1 MPIFKWEGKTLK
13 GQIKKGEFDGADEAA
28 VRVQLR
34 QQNIIP
40 TKIVSKG
47 KEIKF
52 SLPFGKKVK
61 QRSIAIF
68 TRQLATMIDAGLPL
82 VQSLEILSAQQDHK
96 LFKNIIREIREDVE
110 GGSTFAGALKKHPAT
125 FDDLYTNLVV
135 AGEEG
140 GILDNILTRLANY
153 IEKAEALKK
162 KVKSALVY
170 PSTIV
175 GVAVIVVAIL
185 MIFVIPVFEQMFS
198 SAGQTLPLP
207 TLIVITTSKIIKKYV
222 VVIVPVFIFL
232 GFLLRKYHQTE
243 NGKALIDRLLLK
255 LPVFGPLFQKI
266 AVARFSRTLG
276 TLVSS
281 GVPILD
287 GLTIVSKTSGNRT
300 IETAILNAR
309 ASIREGETIA
319 EPLGRSG
326 MFPPMVIQM
335 ISVGESTGAL
345 DSMLSKIA
353 DFYEEEVDVAV
364 ANLTSLLEP
373 FLMVFLGVV
382 IGGVVI
388 SMYLPIFNMASEVG
402 SLFSL
407 RVHIPSRSPCLPQPS
422 TGSHPVCEAGSQET
436 FWIG

>member
-1 MPIFKWEGKTLK
+1 MPVYKWEGKTLK
-13 GQIKKGEFDGADEAA
+13 GIVRKGELEGPNEGAI
-28 VRVQLR
+28 RVQLR
-34 QQNIIP
+34 QQSIIP

-47 KEIKF
+47 KQINLSF
-52 SLPFGKKVK
+52 SFGSKVK

-82 VQSLEILSAQQDHK
+82 VQSLEILSSQQDNK
-96 LFKNIIREIREDVE
+96 TFKNILRGIREDVE
-110 GGSTFAGALKKHPAT
+110 GGSTFAGALKKHPST
-125 FDDLYTNLVV
+125 FNELYTNLVV

-162 KVKSALVY
+162 KVNSAMVY
-170 PSTIV
+170 PTVIV
-175 GVAVIVVAIL
+175 SVAVIVVVIL
-185 MIFVIPVFEQMFS
+185 MIFVIPVFESMFK

-207 TLIVITTSKIIKKYV
+207 TMIVVVMSKTMRKYIVIFIPAAIAAFYALKKW
-222 VVIVPVFIFL
+222 
-232 GFLLRKYHQTE
+232 HQTE
-243 NGKALIDRLLLK
+243 NGKTVMDRLLLQ
-255 LPVFGPLFQKI
+255 LPVFGSLFKKI

-287 GLTIVSKTSGNRT
+287 GLNIVSKTAGNKT

-319 EPLGRSG
+319 EPLNRAGI
-326 MFPPMVIQM
+326 FPPMVIQM

-353 DFYEEEVDVAV
+353 DFYEDEVDVAV
-364 ANLTSLLEP
+364 GNLTSLLEP
-373 FLMVFLGVV
+373 LLMCFLGVV

-388 SMYLPIFNMASEVG
+388 AMYLPIFQMANAVG
-402 SLFSL
+402 
-407 RVHIPSRSPCLPQPS
+407 
-422 TGSHPVCEAGSQET
+422 
-436 FWIG
+436 

>member
-1 MPIFKWEGKTLK
+1 MPIYKWEGKTLK
-13 GQIKKGEFDGADEAA
+13 GGVKRGEMEAPSEAA
-28 VRVQLR
+28 IRIHLR
-34 QQNIIP
+34 QQNVIP
-40 TKIVSKG
+40 TKITAKG
-47 KEIKF
+47 KALEIN
-52 SLPFGKKVK
+52 LPFGKKVA
-61 QRSIAIF
+61 QRAIAIF

-82 VQSLEILSAQQDHK
+82 VQSLEILSSQQDSK
-96 LFKNIIREIREDVE
+96 AFKTILREIREDVE

-125 FDDLYTNLVV
+125 FNELYTNLVV

-175 GVAVIVVAIL
+175 GVAVIVVMIL
-185 MIFVIPVFEQMFS
+185 MIFVIPVFEQMFR
-198 SAGQTLPLP
+198 SAGQNLPLP
-207 TLIVITTSKIIKKYV
+207 TLIVLTMSKFVKAYI
-222 VVIVPVFIFL
+222 VFIIPAMFILLFL
-232 GFLLRKYHQTE
+232 FRRYYKTN
-243 NGKALIDRLLLK
+243 NGKAVIDHLILK
-255 LPVFGPLFQKI
+255 APVFGPLFQKI

-287 GLTIVSKTSGNRT
+287 GLNIVSKTAGNRT
-300 IETAILNAR
+300 IELAILNAR
-309 ASIREGETIA
+309 SSIREGETIA
-319 EPLGRSG
+319 EPLNRCNV
-326 MFPPMVIQM
+326 FPPMVIQM

-373 FLMVFLGVV
+373 FLMIFLGVV

-388 SMYLPIFNMASEVG
+388 SMYLPIFQMASAVG
-402 SLFSL
+402 
-407 RVHIPSRSPCLPQPS
+407 
-422 TGSHPVCEAGSQET
+422 
-436 FWIG
+436 

>member
-1 MPIFKWEGKTLK
+1 MPIYKWEGKTLK
-13 GQIKKGEFDGADEAA
+13 GVIKKGEMDAPDEAA
-28 VRVQLR
+28 IRIHLR

-40 TKIVSKG
+40 TKISAKG
-47 KEIKF
+47 KEFKI
-52 SLPFGKKVK
+52 SLPFKKKVK

-82 VQSLEILSAQQDHK
+82 VQSLEILSSQQESK
-96 LFKNIIREIREDVE
+96 LFKDIIREIREDVE
-110 GGSTFAGALKKHPAT
+110 GGSTFAGALMKHPGT

-140 GILDNILTRLANY
+140 GILDNILNRLANY

-175 GVAVIVVAIL
+175 GVAIMVVMIL
-185 MIFVIPVFEQMFS
+185 MIFVIPVFETMFK

-207 TLIVITTSKIIKKYV
+207 TLIVMMISKIVKKYV
-222 VVIVPVFIFL
+222 IVIIPGMILSFFL
-232 GFLLRKYHQTE
+232 FRKYYQSE
-243 NGKALIDRLLLK
+243 NGKALIDRVILK

-266 AVARFSRTLG
+266 AVARFTRTLG

-287 GLTIVSKTSGNRT
+287 GLTIVSKASGNKT

-309 ASIREGETIA
+309 QSIREGETIS
-319 EPLGRSG
+319 EPLSRSG
-326 MFPPMVIQM
+326 HFPTMVTQM

-345 DSMLSKIA
+345 DTMLSKIA
-353 DFYEEEVDVAV
+353 DFYEDEVDVAV
-364 ANLTSLLEP
+364 TNLTSLLEP
-373 FLMVFLGVV
+373 FLMIFLGLV

-388 SMYLPIFNMASEVG
+388 AMYLPIFQMASAVG
-402 SLFSL
+402 
-407 RVHIPSRSPCLPQPS
+407 
-422 TGSHPVCEAGSQET
+422 
-436 FWIG
+436 

>member
-1 MPIFKWEGKTLK
+1 MPVFKWEGKTLK
-13 GQIKKGEFDGADEAA
+13 GTIKKGEMEAPNEGAI
-28 VRVQLR
+28 RIHLR

-40 TKIVSKG
+40 TKIAAKG
-47 KEIKF
+47 KEIKI

-82 VQSLEILSAQQDHK
+82 VQSLEILSSQQEHK
-96 LFKNIIREIREDVE
+96 IFKNILREIREEVE

-125 FDDLYTNLVV
+125 FNDLYTNLVV

-170 PSTIV
+170 PSVIV
-175 GVAVIVVAIL
+175 GVAIIVVMIL
-185 MIFVIPVFEQMFS
+185 MIFVIPVFEQMFEG
-198 SAGQTLPLP
+198 AGQTLPLP
-207 TLIVITTSKIIKKYV
+207 TLVV
-222 VVIVPVFIFL
+222 VVISKFVRKYIYIVIPAII
-232 GFLLRKYHQTE
+232 LLFYLFKKYHQTE
-243 NGKALIDRLLLK
+243 GGKTVLDRLLLK
-255 LPVFGPLFQKI
+255 LPVFGSLFQKI

-287 GLTIVSKTSGNRT
+287 GLNIVSKTAGNKT
-300 IETAILNAR
+300 IETAIMNAR

-319 EPLGRSG
+319 DPLGRSNI
-326 MFPPMVIQM
+326 FPPMVIQM
-335 ISVGESTGAL
+335 IAVGESTGAL

-353 DFYEEEVDVAV
+353 EFYEEEVDVAV
-364 ANLTSLLEP
+364 TNLTSLLEP
-373 FLMVFLGVV
+373 LLMIFLGVV

-388 SMYLPIFNMASEVG
+388 AMYLPIFQMASAVG
-402 SLFSL
+402 
-407 RVHIPSRSPCLPQPS
+407 
-422 TGSHPVCEAGSQET
+422 
-436 FWIG
+436 

>member
-1 MPIFKWEGKTLK
+1 MPIYKWEGKTAK
-13 GQIKKGEFDGADEAA
+13 GAVKKGEMEAPGEAA
-28 VRVQLR
+28 IRIHLR

-40 TKIVSKG
+40 TKISSKG
-47 KEIKF
+47 KEINI
-52 SLPFGKKVK
+52 SLPFLKQKVK
-61 QRSIAIF
+61 QRSVAVF

-82 VQSLEILSAQQDHK
+82 VQSLEILSLQQDNK
-96 LFKNIIREIREDVE
+96 VFKGIIRQIKEDVE
-110 GGSTFAGALKKHPAT
+110 GGSTFAGALNKQPSA
-125 FDDLYTNLVV
+125 FNELYTNLVV

-153 IEKAEALKK
+153 IEKSEALKK
-162 KVKSALVY
+162 KVKSALIY
-170 PSTIV
+170 PTTII
-175 GVAVIVVAIL
+175 GVAVIVVMIL
-185 MIFVIPVFEQMFS
+185 MIFVIPVFETLFKN
-198 SAGQTLPLP
+198 AGQTLPLP
-207 TLIVITTSKIIKKYV
+207 TLVVVTLSKLIKKYV
-222 VVIVPVFIFL
+222 IIFIPAL
-232 GFLLRKYHQTE
+232 ILLIYLLRKYYQTE
-243 NGKALIDRLLLK
+243 NGRAVIDRLFLK
-255 LPVFGPLFQKI
+255 LPVLGALFKKI

-287 GLTIVSKTSGNRT
+287 GLGIVSRTSGNRT

-319 EPLGRSG
+319 EPLNRSG
-326 MFPPMVIQM
+326 IFPPMVIQM

-353 DFYEEEVDVAV
+353 DFYEDEVDIAV

-388 SMYLPIFNMASEVG
+388 SMYLPIFQMAGAVG
-402 SLFSL
+402 
-407 RVHIPSRSPCLPQPS
+407 
-422 TGSHPVCEAGSQET
+422 
-436 FWIG
+436 

>member
-1 MPIFKWEGKTLK
+1 MPIYKWEGKTLK
-13 GQIKKGEFDGADEAA
+13 GLVKKGEMEAPNETA
-28 VRVQLR
+28 IRIHLR

-40 TKIVSKG
+40 TKISSKG
-47 KEIKF
+47 KAITI

-61 QRSIAIF
+61 QRLVAIF

-82 VQSLEILSAQQDHK
+82 VQSLEILSSQQEHK
-96 LFKNIIREIREDVE
+96 VFKNVIRDIREDVE

-125 FDDLYTNLVV
+125 FNDLYTNLVV

-140 GILDNILTRLANY
+140 GILDTILTRLANY
-153 IEKAEALKK
+153 IEKAETLKK

-170 PSTIV
+170 PATIV
-175 GVAVIVVAIL
+175 GVAVIVVLIL
-185 MIFVIPVFEQMFS
+185 MIFVIPVFESMFK

-207 TLIVITTSKIIKKYV
+207 TLIVLAMSKLIKKYILIIIPGI
-222 VVIVPVFIFL
+222 IVFFYL
-232 GFLLRKYHQTE
+232 FRKYYHTE
-243 NGKALIDRLLLK
+243 SGRAVVDRILLK
-255 LPVFGPLFQKI
+255 LPVFGLLFKKI

-287 GLTIVSKTSGNRT
+287 GLNIVSRSAGNRT
-300 IETAILNAR
+300 VETAILSAR

-326 MFPPMVIQM
+326 VFPPMVIQM

-353 DFYEEEVDVAV
+353 EFYEEEVDVSV
-364 ANLTSLLEP
+364 ANMTSLLEP
-373 FLMVFLGVV
+373 FLMMFLGVV
-382 IGGVVI
+382 IGGIVI
-388 SMYLPIFNMASEVG
+388 AMYLPIFQIASAVG
-402 SLFSL
+402 
-407 RVHIPSRSPCLPQPS
+407 
-422 TGSHPVCEAGSQET
+422 
-436 FWIG
+436 